1 MTLTDIRSYFE
12 GVLETLNLENLNLE
26 GARFE
31 PKGNQNFTR
40 VKVFPSETVNVSL
53 GGGKKRLKG
62 FTQIDVF
69 VNRISGLALAS
80 TTAEAIVAAFPTQS
94 TSLSTNQIVV
104 YSSWIESTREEPTYL
119 HIPVFV
125 RWEAYS

>member
-26 GARFE
+26 GTRFE

-40 VKVFPSETVNVSL
+40 VKVFPAETVNVSL

>member
-1 MTLTDIRSYFE
+1 
-12 GVLETLNLENLNLE
+12 LNLENLTVE
-26 GARFE
+26 GQRFE

-40 VKVFPSETVNVSL
+40 VKIYPSETANVSL

-62 FTQIDVF
+62 FTQVDVF
-69 VNRISGLALAS
+69 VNRISGLTLAAS
-80 TTAEAIVAAFPTQS
+80 TAEAIVAAFPTGS
-94 TSLSTNQIVV
+94 SALSSNQIVV

-119 HIPVFV
+119 HIPVFI